1 MRDFDVG
8 GRHRSRSV
16 GFDGTQRSGVVVTVG
31 ISITRDQEALLLENL
46 YQTLHTHGYDPFRT
60 KSRDLD
66 LPPEKVIDVLNGC
79 GGEVGVYYHTD
90 GVNLGYAEPTHSAML
105 LQELE
110 APPQDTVAIVD
121 GADGHAKKLYRA
133 ADGMGL
139 SPPAVAH
146 CPRSELYYPH
156 LLLADLAAGV
166 IADKLVDD
174 DTAFH
179 GAIPDNPVQVLED
192 TTPSSYQGDW
202 NKGYE
207 SVARKSGR
215 HPEPPFVQRRANSV
229 RERVAC
235 WFHGHFGTT
244 AGPAPD
250 SDSVTPVVS
259 RLQHLECR
267 EVAEWLSS
275 V

>member
-1 MRDFDVG
+1 MRDFEVG
-8 GRHRSRSV
+8 GRHRGRSV
-16 GFDGTQRSGVVVTVG
+16 GFDATHRSGVVVTVG
-31 ISITRDQEALLLENL
+31 ISLTRDEEALLLEDL

-66 LPPEKVIDVLNGC
+66 LPPEDVIAVLKRC
-79 GGEVGVYYHTD
+79 TGEVGVYYHTD

-105 LQELE
+105 LQNLE
-110 APPQDTVAIVD
+110 APPNDTVAIVD

-139 SPPAVAH
+139 SPPPVAH
-146 CPRSELYYPH
+146 CPRSELYFPH

-166 IADKLVDD
+166 LADKLTDD
-174 DTAFH
+174 VSALSSTTPTDP
-179 GAIPDNPVQVLED
+179 IQVLED

-202 NKGYE
+202 NRGYE
-207 SVARKSGR
+207 SVARQSGR
-215 HPEPPFVQRRANSV
+215 TPEPPFVQLRADSV

-235 WFHGHFGTT
+235 WFHGYFGTT
-244 AGPAPD
+244 NGPAPTT
-250 SDSVTPVVS
+250 DSVTPVVS
-259 RLQHLECR
+259 RLQTLECR
-267 EVAEWLSS
+267 EVATWLNS

>member
-1 MRDFDVG
+1 MRDFEVG
-8 GRHRSRSV
+8 GRHRGRSV
-16 GFDGTQRSGVVVTVG
+16 GFDGTHRSGVVVTVG
-31 ISITRDQEALLLENL
+31 ISITREQEALLLEDL
-46 YQTLHTHGYDPFRT
+46 YQSLHSYGYDPFRT

-66 LPPEKVIDVLNGC
+66 LPPGEVIDVLKRC
-79 GGEVGVYYHTD
+79 SGEVGVYYHTD

-105 LQELE
+105 MQDLE

-121 GADGHAKKLYRA
+121 GGDGHAKKLYRA
-133 ADGMGL
+133 ADGMGI
-139 SPPAVAH
+139 SPPPVAH

-166 IADKLVDD
+166 IADKLNDD
-174 DTAFH
+174 ATTLH
-179 GAIPDNPVQVLED
+179 GTTPSDPVRVLED

-202 NKGYE
+202 NRGYE
-207 SVARKSGR
+207 AVARKSGR
-215 HPEPPFVQRRANSV
+215 TPEPPFVQRRADSV

-235 WFHGHFGTT
+235 WFHGYFGTT
-244 AGPAPD
+244 NGPAPD
-250 SDSVTPVVS
+250 SDSVTPVIS
-259 RLQHLECR
+259 RLQHLDCR